1 MNIAIDVRPL
11 QTSVR
16 TGVGEYAYELLSAV
30 FSLYPEHR
38 YFLCSSGMKSFEIPA
53 KWQKDNIIP
62 LHLKW
67 PNKII
72 NASILIANWPRV
84 SDWPKLNNKE
94 IKFDYIYYPNLSS
107 IGVEVDVPT
116 ILTVHDI
123 TFSLFP
129 QFLSLH
135 RRLWHAAIKPKKL
148 IKGATK
154 ITTPSQVTAADVA
167 GEFKINS
174 EKISV
179 ITPGQ
184 CTDWVKPN
192 IEDLERVKKVYN
204 LPEKFIL
211 YLGTIE
217 PRKNIIGLVRA
228 FGAWQKKS
236 NNDAKLVIAGAPGWK
251 NKNIFQLIKNTP
263 NVEYV
268 GYVKDADKPALYSLA
283 RIFAYPSF
291 YEGFGLPVL
300 EAFMSGVPVLTSNR
314 SALTEVAGTAA
325 YLVDPNNQSDIAQ
338 GLERLW
344 NDESARK
351 YYIEKG
357 REQANK
363 FLWEQSAKKF
373 MDIICHSGESRN
385 PIARE

>member
-38 YFLCSSGMKSFEIPA
+38 YYLCSSGMKPFEIPA
-53 KWQKDNIIP
+53 KWQKVNIIP
-62 LHLKW
+62 LHLQW

-72 NASILIANWPRV
+72 NASILFANWPRI
-84 SDWPKLNNKE
+84 SDWPKLNDKE
-94 IKFDYIYYPNLSS
+94 IQFDYIYYPNLSS
-107 IGVEVDVPT
+107 IGVETDVPT

-129 QFLSLH
+129 QFLSLQ

-148 IKGATK
+148 IKSVTN
-154 ITTPSQVTAADVA
+154 ITTPSTVTAADVA
-167 GEFKINS
+167 GEFKIPT

-179 ITPGQ
+179 IAPGQ
-184 CTDWVKPN
+184 CTDWAEPSKA
-192 IEDLERVKKVYN
+192 DLERVKKVYN

-217 PRKNIIGLVRA
+217 PRKNIIGLVHA
-228 FGAWQKKS
+228 FGAWQKLT
-236 NNDAKLVIAGAPGWK
+236 NNNAKLVIAGAPGWK
-251 NKNIFQLIKNTP
+251 NKKIFQLIKQTP
-263 NVEYV
+263 NVEYA
-268 GYVKDADKPALYSLA
+268 GYIKDTDKPALYSLA
-283 RIFAYPSF
+283 QIFAYPSF

-300 EAFMSGVPVLTSNR
+300 EAFISGVSVLTSNR

-344 NDESARK
+344 NDENVRNF
-351 YYIEKG
+351 YIQKG
-357 REQANK
+357 MVQTDK
-363 FLWEQSAKKF
+363 FSWEDSAKKF
-373 MDIICHSGESRN
+373 MKIINPHS
-385 PIARE
+385 

>member
-11 QTSVR
+11 QTAVR

-30 FSLYPEHR
+30 FSLYPENM
-38 YFLCSSGMKSFEIPA
+38 YYLCSSGMKPFVIPE
-53 KWQKDNIIP
+53 KWQKFNIIP
-62 LHLKW
+62 LHLQW

-72 NASILIANWPRV
+72 NTSILFSNWPRI
-84 SDWPKLNNKE
+84 SDWPKLNNQE

-107 IGVEVDVPT
+107 IGIEDTVPT

-148 IKGATK
+148 IRGATK

-167 GEFKINS
+167 GEFNIYQ
-174 EKISV
+174 EKITV
-179 ITPGQ
+179 IAPGQ
-184 CTDWVKPN
+184 CTDWIKPT
-192 IEDLERVKKVYN
+192 EVDLERVKKVYN
-204 LPEKFIL
+204 LPGKFIL
-211 YLGTIE
+211 YVGTIE
-217 PRKNIIGLVRA
+217 PRKNITGLVRA
-228 FGAWQKKS
+228 FGAWQKHG

-268 GYVKDADKPALYSLA
+268 GYVKDDDKPALYSRA

-300 EAFMSGVPVLTSNR
+300 EAFMSEVPVLTSNR
-314 SALTEVAGTAA
+314 SALTEVVGTAA
-325 YLVDPNNQSDIAQ
+325 YLVDPNNQSDIAI
-338 GLERLW
+338 GLGRLW

-363 FLWEQSAKKF
+363 FLWEQSAKNF
-373 MDIICHSGESRN
+373 MKIINPHS
-385 PIARE
+385 